1 MTNELLTIK
10 AGGLTIKAD
19 LTATGWN
26 LPEKLTEME
35 WRNAGCFLV
44 TIDQARQWWLG
55 DWWNAC
61 KWGDGKSACE
71 GIGVDYTT
79 AADCGAVARMFEFTR
94 RRVNLTFSHHKEVRP
109 IDDPVMQDKFLDWCL
124 VGADGVPGQKG
135 HRAETGRLTELAQD
149 ETLGPGQG
157 KGTP

>member
-1 MTNELLTIK
+1 MMTNELLTIK

-61 KWGDGKSACE
+61 KWGDGKYFVCRRYPPPYPTIDLE
-71 GIGVDYTT
+71 NDF
-79 AADCGAVARMFEFTR
+79 CGEWQ
-94 RRVNLTFSHHKEVRP
+94 HKET
-109 IDDPVMQDKFLDWCL
+109 KNAKKHLANNN
-124 VGADGVPGQKG
+124 GAGM
-135 HRAETGRLTELAQD
+135 LLA
-149 ETLGPGQG
+149 
-157 KGTP
+157 